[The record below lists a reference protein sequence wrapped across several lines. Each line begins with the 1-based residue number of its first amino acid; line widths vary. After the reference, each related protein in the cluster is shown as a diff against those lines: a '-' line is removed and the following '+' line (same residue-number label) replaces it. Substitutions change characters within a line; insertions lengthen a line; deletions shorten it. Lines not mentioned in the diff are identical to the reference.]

1 MRTKFRIE
9 DIPGYGTLTDD
20 GKRSLLA
27 IAKYAE
33 VSGSYY
39 TVSMLGRLA
48 LIKSIVQTC
57 AEKGVMYAEDFCPD
71 REKSRGGVITGLRRH
86 RIIKHTGNWRV
97 LENGMERWDVK
108 STTLRVNKE
117 WTLAV
122 AYEDFTAAYELFKA
136 HLVSTIQNQL

>member
-1 MRTKFRIE
+1 MTKFRIE
-9 DIPGYGTLTDD
+9 NVPGYGTLTDD
-20 GKRSLLA
+20 GRRCLLA

-33 VSGSYY
+33 VYSGYY
-39 TVSMLGRLA
+39 AVSVLDRLTM
-48 LIKSIVQTC
+48 IKNIVQTC

-71 REKSRGGVITGLRRH
+71 REKSRGGVITGLCRH

-97 LENGMERWDVK
+97 LENGMERWNVR

-122 AYEDFTAAYELFKA
+122 SYEDFTAAYELYKA